1 MVNYTSAI
9 ADLKQSREV
18 TQKLMYS
25 LQDTSCSLKKRQ
37 YVDLVQKN
45 IEEHAF
51 QSLVASLLVP
61 F

>member
-1 MVNYTSAI
+1 MVNYTSAM

-25 LQDTSCSLKKRQ
+25 LSQSTSYSLKKRR
-37 YVDLVQKN
+37 YVDSAVK

-51 QSLVASLLVP
+51 PSLVASLLVP

>member
-1 MVNYTSAI
+1 MVHYTSAI

-37 YVDLVQKN
+37 YVDLVQ
-45 IEEHAF
+45 
-51 QSLVASLLVP
+51 
-61 F
+61 